1 MNNRLNHVAFIMDG
15 NNRWSKKN
23 KENLYNGY
31 KRGADTLLNL
41 TDYIFGNT
49 SAKFVSAFALSKNN
63 LNRSKTLI
71 STLKKVL
78 IEFCSKDKKL
88 FNFNNEFNIRFIG
101 NRDFLSKKINLKI
114 DELEKYKTSSNKYL
128 LIFINYSGKDDI
140 KQASKKLNKNKSI
153 NQNKFEDFLLTAD
166 IPDPDLLIRT
176 GGFKR
181 LSDFLIYQSSFTEL
195 FFMNKLWPDLNKR
208 DLLRIFTNFYKIE
221 RKFGR

>member
-195 FFMNKLWPDLNKR
+195 FFMNKLWPDLKKR